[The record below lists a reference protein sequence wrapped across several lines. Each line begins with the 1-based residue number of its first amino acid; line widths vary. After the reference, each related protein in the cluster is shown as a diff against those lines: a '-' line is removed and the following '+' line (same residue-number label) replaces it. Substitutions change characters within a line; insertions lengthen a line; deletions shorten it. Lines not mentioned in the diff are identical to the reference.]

1 MSLLYFW
8 GWCFKSCKMC
18 EYQRLLFHHKFTIY
32 AWNYR
37 LSGADNWW
45 TRSWAWTRWS
55 LQKSHKEMS
64 FIYNWFFASL
74 PVSTVTICHA
84 KFRGVV
90 IIAVIRIP
98 VGFISIG
105 WLVAEKIA
113 NWCGNVWYQLL
124 FRFAVCRSV
133 EERYFIEAE
142 QQRDLIHY
150 HTNVLFPRQPTNRLK

>member
-1 MSLLYFW
+1 MNTRDYCSTINLQYMHGIIDWVVQTTDERDHGHGHDEVCRRATRKCLL
-8 GWCFKSCKMC
+8 
-18 EYQRLLFHHKFTIY
+18 
-32 AWNYR
+32 
-37 LSGADNWW
+37 
-45 TRSWAWTRWS
+45 
-55 LQKSHKEMS
+55 
-64 FIYNWFFASL
+64 YNWFFASL